1 MSCWRHELI
10 YILRGGQ
17 SSAHAHLE
25 AKKDSERASLNKL
38 NFITPSLIQILLFLR
53 IIIATH
59 KIYCG
64 IYYCESAPLQN
75 NYHENDLTQ
84 YNINLLW
91 LYYIHV

>member
-25 AKKDSERASLNKL
+25 AKKDSERASLSKF
-38 NFITPSLIQILLFLR
+38 NFITPSLIQILLLFLR

-59 KIYCG
+59 KIYCSTTANQHHWK
-64 IYYCESAPLQN
+64 II
-75 NYHENDLTQ
+75 TMRM
-84 YNINLLW
+84 
-91 LYYIHV
+91 V